1 MTVHRSFVRW
11 KSGREEIS
19 FLSSPWLYRFFSSED
34 SASLALSGRGK
45 RDKGERRWRGG
56 VCYGRMWIPGKAFE
70 VDCAEV
76 AGHLV
81 LYIYIERLHGTKY
94 LSSKGRKD
102 EFASW
107 LKMPPFST
115 DIDPRRCSSRD
126 YTRLDLDSLLSHFPP
141 SDGGEGR
148 EGNICRTYE
157 TNSEEK
163 VYRYLTFGKMYEKRV
178 VFHLSVNL

>member
-1 MTVHRSFVRW
+1 M
-11 KSGREEIS
+11 
-19 FLSSPWLYRFFSSED
+19 
-34 SASLALSGRGK
+34 
-45 RDKGERRWRGG
+45 
-56 VCYGRMWIPGKAFE
+56 
-70 VDCAEV
+70 

-126 YTRLDLDSLLSHFPP
+126 YTRLDLDSLLSQFPP
-141 SDGGEGR
+141 SDGGEGGK
-148 EGNICRTYE
+148 EIYAGPTKQIPK
-157 TNSEEK
+157 EK
-163 VYRYLTFGKMYEKRV
+163 FIDT
-178 VFHLSVNL
+178 

>member
-1 MTVHRSFVRW
+1 M
-11 KSGREEIS
+11 
-19 FLSSPWLYRFFSSED
+19 
-34 SASLALSGRGK
+34 
-45 RDKGERRWRGG
+45 
-56 VCYGRMWIPGKAFE
+56 
-70 VDCAEV
+70 

-126 YTRLDLDSLLSHFPP
+126 YTRLDLDSLLSQFPP
-141 SDGGEGR
+141 SDGGEGKK
-148 EGNICRTYE
+148 EIYAGPTKQIP
-157 TNSEEK
+157 K
-163 VYRYLTFGKMYEKRV
+163 KKFIDI
-178 VFHLSVNL
+178 